1 MPWEVQRDFFGPI
14 LGKAMIEFRILTSPD
29 KSQQSTYRHPGKEL
43 TIGGSEADMV
53 IDDPALSAAQLRI
66 FWHGNG
72 FFLEN
77 LDPQVE
83 VRLNGKPLGDASP
96 VKERDN
102 INVGRTT
109 VNILTLNTSPLQ
121 PPPAFD
127 HPQAAARF
135 AQGSKEKALL
145 DALDILGKAE
155 GGAGTPKPP
164 PAPPGMP
171 PIPRK
176 P

>member
-1 MPWEVQRDFFGPI
+1 
-14 LGKAMIEFRILTSPD
+14 MIEFRILTCPD
-29 KSQQSTYRHPGKEL
+29 KSQQSTYRHPGREL
-43 TIGGSEADMV
+43 TMGSSEADMV
-53 IDDPALSAAQLRI
+53 VDDPALSAAQLRI

-102 INVGRTT
+102 INMGRTT
-109 VNILTLNTSPLQ
+109 VNILSLNTNPLQ
-121 PPPAFD
+121 PPPAFE

-135 AQGSKEKALL
+135 VEGSKEKAVL
-145 DALDILGKAE
+145 DALDLLGKAE
-155 GGAGTPKPP
+155 GGASGPKPP
-164 PAPPGMP
+164 TPPGMP

>member
-1 MPWEVQRDFFGPI
+1 
-14 LGKAMIEFRILTSPD
+14 MIEFRILTSPD

-43 TIGGSEADMV
+43 TMGSSEADMV
-53 IDDPALSAAQLRI
+53 VDDPALSAAQIRI

-83 VRLNGKPLGDASP
+83 VRLNGKVINDASP

-102 INVGRTT
+102 INMGRTT
-109 VNILTLNTSPLQ
+109 VNVLTLNPNPLQ
-121 PPPAFD
+121 PPPAFE

-135 AQGSKEKALL
+135 VDGSKEKAVL
-145 DALDILGKAE
+145 DVLETLARAE
-155 GGAGTPKPP
+155 GAAAGPKPP
-164 PAPPGMP
+164 PPPPGMP

-176 P
+176 S

>member
-1 MPWEVQRDFFGPI
+1 M
-14 LGKAMIEFRILTSPD
+14 
-29 KSQQSTYRHPGKEL
+29 
-43 TIGGSEADMV
+43 GGSEADMV
-53 IDDPALSAAQLRI
+53 IDDPALSAAQIRM

-83 VRLNGKPLGDASP
+83 VRLNGKPLGEPSP

-102 INVGRTT
+102 INMGRTT
-109 VNILTLNTSPLQ
+109 VNILTLNVNPLQ
-121 PPPAFD
+121 PPPAYE

-135 AQGSKEKALL
+135 VDGSKEKAVL
-145 DALDILGKAE
+145 DALDMLGKAE
-155 GGAGTPKPP
+155 GAGSGPKPP
-164 PAPPGMP
+164 LPPGMP

>member
-1 MPWEVQRDFFGPI
+1 
-14 LGKAMIEFRILTSPD
+14 MIEFRILTSPD
-29 KSQQSTYRHPGKEL
+29 KSQQSTYRHPGREL
-43 TIGGSEADMV
+43 TMGSSEADMV
-53 IDDPALSAAQLRI
+53 VDDPALSAAQVRI

-102 INVGRTT
+102 INMGRTT
-109 VNILTLNTSPLQ
+109 VNILSLNTNPLQ
-121 PPPAFD
+121 APPAFE

-135 AQGSKEKALL
+135 AEGSKEKAVL
-145 DALDILGKAE
+145 DALDLLGKAE
-155 GGAGTPKPP
+155 GAASMPKPP

-171 PIPRK
+171 PIPK
-176 P
+176 KS